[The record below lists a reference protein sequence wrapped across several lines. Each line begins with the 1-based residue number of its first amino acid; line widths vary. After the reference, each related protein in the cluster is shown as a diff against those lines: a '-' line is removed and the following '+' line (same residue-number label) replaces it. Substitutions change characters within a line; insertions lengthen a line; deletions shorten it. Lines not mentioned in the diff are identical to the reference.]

1 MERRF
6 QTVQKLINPPHLY
19 FLLHPKIALKLE
31 GEQK

>member
-6 QTVQKLINPPHLY
+6 QTVQKLINPPHVY
-19 FLLHPKIALKLE
+19 FLLHPKIAVKPK